1 MSSVLFLTQTHTPW
15 GGMEWWVEEFGAW
28 LQNRGWDVHAALA
41 KGARFSDP
49 APYKRLHPSL
59 PTVIMDASVGTESA
73 RVRAVLG
80 AIEKTRPDIVIPVGI
95 GASYAAMRESKRGVR
110 FVVPVLSYF
119 PDTLANIID
128 NADIVDAAVANARL
142 LLRFLQP
149 HLGDRAHYVLQGVKP
164 PLKYARSNSPKLRA
178 GFVGRL
184 EQASKRVFDLIDLPL
199 GDDIE
204 LHIWGDGPDRD
215 ALQRALP
222 HTIFHGFADKARL
235 YEEAYP
241 NLDVLLLMSEAEG
254 SPNVVWEAMHHGVVP
269 VVSRFLGIEAEGV
282 LRSESNSMIFDVG
295 DMQTAAAYLQ
305 RLQNDRE
312 LLARLSQQ
320 ARKDMTEWTDTRM
333 HEGWTAVLEQ
343 VLEREPLTPRARNVE
358 QSPAGRLDR
367 LFPSFAD
374 RVRAITGRRFPH
386 RSGWEEWP
394 GSEPVSAERA
404 ESIAMEVRRLQD
416 LGATPAPE

>member
-15 GGMEWWVEEFGAW
+15 GGMEWWVEELGVW
-28 LQNRGWDVHAALA
+28 LLNRGWTVHTALA
-41 KGARFSDP
+41 KGARYSDP
-49 APYKRLHPSL
+49 GPYRELHPAL
-59 PTVIMDASVGTESA
+59 PAVVMDASVGTESA
-73 RVRAVLG
+73 RVRAVLD

-95 GASYAAMRESKRGVR
+95 GASYAAMREAKRGIR

-119 PDTLANIID
+119 ADTLANIID

-142 LLRFLQP
+142 LHRFLQP

-164 PLKYARSNSPKLRA
+164 PATHSRSTSPRLRA

-204 LHIWGDGPDRD
+204 LHVWGDGPDRD

-222 HTIFHGFADKARL
+222 RATFHGFADKQRL

-241 NLDVLLLMSEAEG
+241 NLDVLLLFSEAEG

-282 LRSESNSMIFDVG
+282 LRSEINSMIFDVG
-295 DMQTAAAYLQ
+295 DMQSAAAHLR
-305 RLQNDRE
+305 RLQNDRD
-312 LLARLSQQ
+312 LLARLSRQ
-320 ARKDMTEWTDTRM
+320 AQNGMADWTDTRM

-343 VLEREPLTPRARNVE
+343 VLAREPLAPRERNVE
-358 QSPAGRLDR
+358 QAPAGRLDR

-374 RVRAITGRRFPH
+374 RVRAGTGRRFPH
-386 RSGWEEWP
+386 KSGWEEWP

-404 ESIAMEVRRLQD
+404 ASIAAEVRRLAKD
-416 LGATPAPE
+416 VP